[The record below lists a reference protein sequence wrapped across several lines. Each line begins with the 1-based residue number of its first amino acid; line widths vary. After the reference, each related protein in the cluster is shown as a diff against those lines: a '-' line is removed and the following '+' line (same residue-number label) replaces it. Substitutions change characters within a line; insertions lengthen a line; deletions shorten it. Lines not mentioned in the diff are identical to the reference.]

1 MASSNFGRADS
12 RRESIREISARPHW
26 EGIINVDDIDRLVIL
41 GHISVA
47 GLEKLDRIIS
57 VAVRHKEV
65 DVAALRSGTLEMTV
79 SDLSLARKTMWRL
92 FDAHPLLRSLDKV
105 IALRSPGSGVRA
117 PYPARARRMS
127 VHLHELPDA
136 LQVAFLHMEAGLVGG
151 NGTVPVPAM
160 IITMRTKVCELAKA
174 AKDVG
179 LSVSMCVETV
189 TAYERSMATRE
200 KPLSPKTVLSSMR
213 QIRDFARYI
222 GISPDLEEHLAA
234 RLRLHDARSLR
245 SVPQKEAKIAK
256 LPTYSDIF
264 GLALDLLGRAA
275 AMAHPRRAQHLRNAA
290 VALTLLCPFP
300 LRVADTQLRFGDQIR
315 WEGGEY
321 WLRFHVSK
329 TRRPFNAP
337 VIPVFG
343 FFLDQLILQG
353 AASEHLT
360 RLREDCF
367 ARGRALF
374 TNYDDTDVHDRYPSY
389 LWSKYL
395 GTGCHAARTHL
406 HDSFGRLGTRGV
418 ELAMAAC
425 DHRSERTAEAYRT
438 RAFEMLALE
447 QAQNRITAGIFDAEW
462 QAYFGDGGVA
472 ALPLPDGAEC
482 DPSDEISPD
491 PLRMED
497 AK

>member
-1 MASSNFGRADS
+1 MASGNLSQPGM
-12 RRESIREISARPHW
+12 RRETIRDIAARPHW
-26 EGIINVDDIDRLVIL
+26 HGMINVDDIDRLVVE
-41 GHISVA
+41 GQISVV
-47 GLEKLDRIIS
+47 GLENLDQLIS
-57 VAVRHKEV
+57 IAERHKTI
-65 DVAALRSGTLEMTV
+65 DVAALRRDTREMTV
-79 SDLSLARKTMWRL
+79 SGLSRARKTMWRL
-92 FDAHPLLRSLDKV
+92 FEGHPLLRVLDKV

-117 PYPARARRMS
+117 PYPARARRLS
-127 VHLHELPDA
+127 VHPHELPDA
-136 LQVAFLHMEAGLVGG
+136 LQVAFREMEAGLIGR

-160 IITMRTKVCELAKA
+160 IITMRTKVCELAMA
-174 AKDVG
+174 AKDAG
-179 LSVSMCVETV
+179 LSVSMCVETAI
-189 TAYERSMATRE
+189 AYERSMVSRE

-213 QIRDFARYI
+213 QIRNFARYI
-222 GISPDLEEHLAA
+222 GMPAELEEHLAA
-234 RLRLHDARSLR
+234 RIRLHEARSLQ
-245 SVPQKEAKIAK
+245 STPQKEVKIAK

-264 GLALDLLGRAA
+264 GMALDLLGRAA
-275 AMAHPRRAQHLRNAA
+275 GMAHPRRAQHLRNAA

-300 LRVADTQLRFGDQIR
+300 LRVADTRLRFGDQIR

-329 TRRPFNAP
+329 TSRPFNAP

-353 AASEHLT
+353 AAPEHLT
-360 RLREDCF
+360 GLREDCF
-367 ARGRALF
+367 AQGRALF
-374 TNYDDTDVHDRYPSY
+374 TNYDDSDVHDRYPSY

-438 RAFEMLALE
+438 RAFDLLALE
-447 QAQNRITAGIFDAEW
+447 HAQNRMTAGIFDAEW

-472 ALPLPDGAEC
+472 TLPLPDGTNC
-482 DPSDEISPD
+482 DPSDEIIPD
-491 PLRMED
+491 PSCTED
-497 AK
+497 SK